1 MSTVGLQRASIFAL
15 KKEVVAGDY
24 LPPSTGSEFV
34 PLRPGNTLN
43 FQAEA
48 LESDELLNDIGAA
61 KAFTGKESV
70 EGSHSAYLRHSGVEG
85 QEPEVGVLYESV
97 MGSKVIHGTEFVTV
111 AGSTTTVLKVANG
124 SLFSVGQALL
134 IKDASNGY
142 SIRNIKS
149 ISTNDLI
156 LNFALSAAPVSGVAL
171 GKAIQYSPVAQGHPT
186 FSTTKYLG
194 NGHAIEA
201 SSGNTV
207 TEFSLTADANGFGEV
222 EFSYQGT
229 KYFYNPITIDAS
241 SKYIDVTDDS
251 GTFAVSVPEKIYKT
265 PIELADALQAAF
277 SNASTESY
285 TVSYSNA
292 SGKFTISSGSSVLEL
307 LWDSGTNTANS
318 IGSKLGFDTSADD
331 TGATSYTSDDA
342 QSYQASLTP
351 AYDSADAI
359 IIKGAELFIGDQLDN
374 ACVCAQSVSLTVSK
388 EVTDVDCIC
397 EETGVKEKIATAR
410 SVEMTVTAVLN
421 KYDAAL
427 LDALLKNKS
436 ITAQLNAGPKAGGN
450 WVPGKCF
457 NAYVQNCTV
466 SAYTTTGDSFIQA
479 EITLQGFVTSSAK
492 DLYLNFV

>member
-1 MSTVGLQRASIFAL
+1 MSVGLQRASIFAL
-15 KKEVVAGDY
+15 KKETNAGDY
-24 LPPSTGSEFV
+24 LPPSVGSEFV

-70 EGSHSAYLRHSGVEG
+70 EGSHSAYLRHSGIEG

-97 MGSKVIHGTEFVTV
+97 MGSKVIHGTEFSTV
-111 AGSTTTVLKVANG
+111 SGSTTNIIKVADG
-124 SLFSVGQALL
+124 TDFTVGQALL
-134 IKDASNGY
+134 IKDSSNGY
-142 SIRNIKS
+142 SIRNVKS
-149 ISTNDLI
+149 ISTNDII
-156 LNFALSAAPVSGVAL
+156 LNFSLPAAPVSGVAL
-171 GKAIQYSPVAQGHPT
+171 GKAVQYSPVAQGHPT

-201 SSGNTV
+201 SAGNTV

-229 KYFYNPITIDAS
+229 KYFYNPITITAS

-265 PIELADALQAAF
+265 PVELADALNTAL
-277 SNASTESY
+277 NDASGESY
-285 TVSYSNA
+285 SVVYSNA
-292 SGKFTISSGSSVLEL
+292 NGKFTITCTSSTLDI
-307 LWDSGTNTANS
+307 LWDSGTNAGDS
-318 IGSKLGFDTSADD
+318 IGPKIGFDISNDS
-331 TGATSYTSDDA
+331 TGGSSYESDNA
-342 QSYQASLTP
+342 QTYQAALTP
-351 AYDSADAI
+351 AYDAADAI
-359 IIKGAELFIGDQLDN
+359 VIKGAELFIGDQVDN
-374 ACVCAQSVSLTVSK
+374 ACICAQSVSLTVSK
-388 EVTDVDCIC
+388 EVQDVDCIC

-436 ITAQLNAGPKAGGN
+436 IAAQLNAGPKAGGN

-457 NAYVQNCTV
+457 SAYVQNCTV
-466 SAYTTTGDSFIQA
+466 SSYTTTGDSFIQA
-479 EITLQGFVTSSAK
+479 EITLRGFVTSSSK